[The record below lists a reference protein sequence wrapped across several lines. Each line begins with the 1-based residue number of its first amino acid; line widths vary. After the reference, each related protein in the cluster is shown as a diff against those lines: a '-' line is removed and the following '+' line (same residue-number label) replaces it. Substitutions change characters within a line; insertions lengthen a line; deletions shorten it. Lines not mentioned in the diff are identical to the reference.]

1 MRPIRVLHFI
11 CPTGLHGAERW
22 ILALA
27 RHLDPAVVKSHLAVT
42 LEFPG
47 QNIEVR
53 DLFAPLG
60 HGVHVI
66 SMRHRF
72 DLRGIRAL
80 VRIIRREGIDLIHTH
95 GYKSDIMGL
104 IAARTAGIRA
114 VATPHG
120 FENSREWKLRFFIG
134 LGCASLL
141 FFDRVAPLS
150 DELNQDMVRMG
161 VRRSRIRKIENGVD
175 VAELEESAAPENQ
188 SVFPSDGRKRIGFVG
203 NLIERKNLDAM
214 IDAFDRLWRRDP
226 HVELVLVGDGPLR
239 SALEAKALSRPSGN
253 RVRFL
258 GYRKDRLRV
267 VRGLDIFTMTSA
279 LEGIPRCMMEA
290 MGLGVPVVAF
300 NIPGVDRLVVPGRTG
315 RLVPF
320 GDTEALA
327 EAWAETLA
335 DPSRANAM
343 AANAHDQIVHR
354 FSASRMAREYQF
366 LYRDMVGTQG
376 GKGGRCFEAGN
387 A

>member
-1 MRPIRVLHFI
+1 MPTIRVLHFI

-22 ILALA
+22 ILALV

-60 HGVHVI
+60 HGTHVV

-72 DLRGIRAL
+72 DLRGVRAL
-80 VRIIRREGIDLIHTH
+80 VRIVRREGIDLIHTH

-104 IAARTAGIRA
+104 IAARVAGIRA
-114 VATPHG
+114 LATPHG
-120 FENSREWKLRFFIG
+120 FENSREWKLRLFIG

-150 DELNQDMVRMG
+150 NELRQDMVRLG
-161 VRRSRIRKIENGVD
+161 VPRSRIRQIDNGVD
-175 VAELEESAAPENQ
+175 LAELAESGPPEKT
-188 SVFPSDGRKRIGFVG
+188 SVFPPDGRKRIGFVG

-226 HVELVLVGDGPLR
+226 NVELVLVGDGPLR
-239 SALEAKALSRPSGN
+239 RRLESTALARPSGTH
-253 RVRFL
+253 VRFM

-267 VRGLDIFTMTSA
+267 VQALDIFTMTSA

-290 MGLGVPVVAF
+290 MGLRVPVVAF
-300 NIPGVDRLVVPGRTG
+300 DIPGVDRLVLPGRTG

-320 GDTEALA
+320 GDAGALA

-335 DPSRANAM
+335 DPSRAKAM
-343 AANAHDQIVHR
+343 AATAHDQIVRR
-354 FSASRMAREYQF
+354 FSASRMAREYQD
-366 LYRDMVGTQG
+366 LYRDMVPLAAEKDPEG
-376 GKGGRCFEAGN
+376 GIS
-387 A
+387 